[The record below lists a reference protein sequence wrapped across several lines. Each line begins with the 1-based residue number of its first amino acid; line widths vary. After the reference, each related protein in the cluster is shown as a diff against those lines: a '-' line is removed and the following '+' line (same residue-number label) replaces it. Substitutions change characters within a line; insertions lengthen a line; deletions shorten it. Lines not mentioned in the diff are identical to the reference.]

1 MPRLAP
7 VTRATAP
14 SILRAFIVSSFLV
27 GLTGLPA
34 VAVVP
39 VMVPSPAHRVRQVL
53 LVPPERRQVEVVVR
67 ADQEIQP
74 PGFTQG
80 SSRRCAASS
89 SRRLS
94 NSFSFWRNRL
104 RAVIHSFLETI
115 FG

>member
-14 SILRAFIVSSFLV
+14 SILRAFIVSSLLV

-39 VMVPSPAHRVRQVL
+39 VMVPYPAHRVRQVL
-53 LVPPERRQVEVVVR
+53 LVPTEWRQIEVVVR

-80 SSRRCAASS
+80 SSPRCAPTSA
-89 SRRLS
+89 RRLS
-94 NSFSFWRNRL
+94 QSFSFCRNPL
-104 RAVIHSFLETI
+104 
-115 FG
+115 